1 MRPLATERPAQTPA
15 QQVAAAL
22 RRLRKARSIHADA
35 RMARR
40 GTAFAPA
47 PPMKLSP
54 LTLIALGG
62 LVLAQGACNNDA
74 ASGDPTA
81 STAEAI
87 VEEVQDDGSIDDP
100 ITAADDDLGPDPEA
114 MQSDA
119 DIEALA
125 ARPEAEQDAEA
136 ERELATIDLASDPG
150 VSPATVQSAAA
161 PAAAPAK
168 AAAHCKK
175 RLTVTFAVYNHLGAA
190 LGSNGCWTAE
200 STVSDPDFRDCH
212 VDGKV
217 AHRSGKKWFYD
228 DTNPYNDLGR
238 ERQLIRDCAAGEKR
252 GYEYMAFREGRWR
265 IVAQRH
271 TSAYF
276 AELYTD
282 DAHIDDL
289 WYQPGVYRQNHPL
302 RRHKRVYPMLNFAPF
317 PDGRYSQHQI
327 SKQILEVCKTV
338 RNHGFIGLYEWH
350 YSLPDG
356 SPRLLGMA
364 HALNLCTRR

>member
-1 MRPLATERPAQTPA
+1 MTGPAKAPPAQRRAHDVTCAVRKLCKPRA
-15 QQVAAAL
+15 IGVEARVAERGTVLAAA
-22 RRLRKARSIHADA
+22 A
-35 RMARR
+35 
-40 GTAFAPA
+40 G
-47 PPMKLSP
+47 MKLSP
-54 LTLIALGG
+54 LAMIALAG
-62 LVLAQGACNNDA
+62 LVAVQAACATDTP
-74 ASGDPTA
+74 SDEPSA
-81 STAEAI
+81 STADAL
-87 VEEVQDDGSIDDP
+87 VEEVQDEAAIDEP
-100 ITAADDDLGPDPEA
+100 ITADDDDLGPDHEA
-114 MQSDA
+114 MQSEEE
-119 DIEALA
+119 IEALA
-125 ARPEAEQDAEA
+125 ARPESEQDAEA
-136 ERELATIDLASDPG
+136 EHELAAIDLTSDPG
-150 VSPATVQSAAA
+150 VAPASVTSASA

-168 AAAHCKK
+168 AAHCKK

-200 STVSDPDFRDCH
+200 NTVGDADFRDCH

-217 AHRSGKKWFYD
+217 VHRSGKKWFYD

-238 ERQLIRDCAAGEKR
+238 ERQLIRDCAAGERR

-265 IVAQRH
+265 LVAQRH

-289 WYQPGVYRQNHPL
+289 WYQPWVYRSNRSL

-327 SKQILEVCKTV
+327 SKEILKVCKTV

-350 YSLPDG
+350 YGLPDG
-356 SPRLLGMA
+356 SPRLRGMA
-364 HALNLCTRR
+364 HALNVCTQR

>member
-1 MRPLATERPAQTPA
+1 MWLPATERLAQTRA
-15 QQVAAAL
+15 QHVIGAL
-22 RRLRKARSIHADA
+22 RKLRRVRSIHTDV
-35 RMARR
+35 RIARR
-40 GTAFAPA
+40 GTAFARA
-47 PPMKLSP
+47 PHMKLSP

-62 LVLAQGACNNDA
+62 LVLAQGACSTDA
-74 ASGDPTA
+74 ASGDPAA
-81 STAEAI
+81 STVEAI
-87 VEEVQDDGSIDDP
+87 VEEVQDDGAIDDP
-100 ITAADDDLGPDPEA
+100 ITPEEDDLGPDPEA

-119 DIEALA
+119 DVEALA
-125 ARPEAEQDAEA
+125 ARPEPEQDAEA
-136 ERELATIDLASDPG
+136 ERELATIDLASDPS
-150 VSPATVQSAAA
+150 VTPATVQSAAA
-161 PAAAPAK
+161 RAAAPAE
-168 AAAHCKK
+168 AAHCKK

-200 STVSDPDFRDCH
+200 NTVGDQDFRDCH
-212 VDGKV
+212 VNGTV
-217 AHRSGKKWFYD
+217 VHRSGKRWFYD

-238 ERQLIRDCAAGEKR
+238 ERKLIRDCAAGEKR

-265 IVAQRH
+265 LVAQRH

-289 WYQPGVYRQNHPL
+289 WYQPYVYRQNHSL

-327 SKQILEVCKTV
+327 SKEILKVCKTV

-356 SPRLLGMA
+356 SPRLRGMA
-364 HALNLCTRR
+364 HALNVCTRK